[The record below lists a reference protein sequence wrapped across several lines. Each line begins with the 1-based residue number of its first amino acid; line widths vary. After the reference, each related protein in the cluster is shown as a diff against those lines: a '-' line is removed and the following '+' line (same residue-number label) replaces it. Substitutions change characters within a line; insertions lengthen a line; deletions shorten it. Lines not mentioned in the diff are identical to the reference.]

1 MRVLKNKLKVFI
13 SSKTG
18 ETSADQKYVLARI
31 AAKETLESA
40 GFFEVYSFESE
51 GPSTLSA
58 QDHFS
63 GNLEN
68 SNVCI
73 F

>member
-40 GFFEVYSFESE
+40 GFFEVYSFELKFR
-51 GPSTLSA
+51 TLK
-58 QDHFS
+58 
-63 GNLEN
+63 N
-68 SNVCI
+68 SVLS
-73 F
+73 FTS